1 MSVTAHLHFVWKE
14 IKQFKTCIFI
24 VCLRS
29 IAHKLFV
36 ELRLPKVGAHKSRVL
51 SEVTVA
57 DDDTSSKDNEVIEQV
72 ITLEAQDGGLV
83 KGAGVSDEQEKNIG
97 SLQQSSSEVGAFKI

>member
-1 MSVTAHLHFVWKE
+1 VVWKG
-14 IKQFKTCIFI
+14 IKQLKIRISI

-29 IAHKLFV
+29 SAHKLFV
-36 ELRLPKVGAHKSRVL
+36 DLPLTKVGEHKSRVL

-57 DDDTSSKDNEVIEQV
+57 ADDTALKADEVIEQV
-72 ITLEAQDGGLV
+72 TTLEAQDGGLV

-97 SLQQSSSEVGAFKI
+97 SQQQSSSEVGIYNFS